1 LDIFNDSDIYP
12 EENIAEGALLS
23 DFFEGLGDLDCSA
36 LGSFGQN
43 AEFSTNGMAAMGDV
57 GHLDFIELTDLDSE
71 LFWQSQNK

>member
-1 LDIFNDSDIYP
+1 
-12 EENIAEGALLS
+12 IAEGALLG
-23 DFFEGLGDLDCSA
+23 DFFEGLEDLDCSA

-43 AEFSTNGMAAMGDV
+43 AEFSTNGIATMGDV